1 MGEAE
6 KLSEDLTRAEKEIS
20 YLKRMLGRMEKRL
33 QRQEKL
39 DDMNR
44 HQTQWALS
52 QLEEARAQ
60 AEQAN
65 KAKTDFLANM
75 SHEIRTPLNIV
86 LGMAEL
92 LADSTLDTS
101 QQQYLQSLRLS
112 GEHLLKLINDIL
124 EFSRIESSNVEVTH
138 SPFDVRELVGSV
150 EAMGIHLAEEKGIE
164 FILDFDHSLEIRR
177 IGDARKIKQV
187 LLNLVGNAV
196 KYTDSGWVRLSV
208 AEAGDDDEEQIVF
221 SVSDSGIG
229 IPDDKRDLIFERFAQ
244 IEQGSLKSKTGVG
257 LGLAISEK
265 LVTAMGGRIDI
276 ESTVGH
282 GSSFRVLLTLPFSE
296 EVPRLIVAR
305 SDSPHTE
312 LYFPQMR
319 ILVVDDIYLN
329 YEVIRNF
336 LKDLPVT
343 LDYAE
348 NGRDACI
355 LFEKSAYDLVLM
367 DLRMPVMGGGEALKH
382 IREMEKGT
390 ALRRTPTIAMTAH
403 AFVEQ
408 EKTYLASGFDEVLI
422 KPFSKSDL
430 LYVLDRHTNQQA
442 HSNGPG
448 VEPAGIPDSDL
459 SGTLEQMIPT
469 VLESI
474 ASDVKVIQQA
484 LEDNDHE
491 TLRETSHAVK
501 GLAGFCGF
509 SRLSGLLEHLEAS
522 ARRREFTTAQAL
534 AEALGSHVNELR
546 SKEIRQEGYSAG

>member
-1 MGEAE
+1 MDEPKKLQQ
-6 KLSEDLTRAEKEIS
+6 KLSRAEKEIG
-20 YLKRMLGRMEKRL
+20 YLKRTLARLEQRL

-44 HQTQWALS
+44 HQTRWALN
-52 QLEEARAQ
+52 QLEEARVQ

-65 KAKTDFLANM
+65 EAKTDFLANM

-92 LADSTLDTS
+92 LADTELDTS
-101 QQQYLQSLRLS
+101 QLQYLQSLHLS

-124 EFSRIESSNVEVTH
+124 EFSRIESSSVEVINF
-138 SPFDVRELVGSV
+138 PFDMKDLVGSV
-150 EAMGIHLAEEKGIE
+150 EEMGIHLALEKGIE
-164 FILDFDHSLEIRR
+164 FTLDFDQALEIRR
-177 IGDARKIKQV
+177 TGDARKIKQV

-208 AEAGDDDEEQIVF
+208 ADGGEEEGLVIF

-229 IPDDKRDLIFERFAQ
+229 IPEDKREIIFERFAQ
-244 IEQGSLKSKTGVG
+244 VEQGLLKGKTGVG

-296 EVPRLIVAR
+296 EVPRLAATRGESVPA
-305 SDSPHTE
+305 DVFFPH
-312 LYFPQMR
+312 LR

-329 YEVIRNF
+329 FEVIKNF

-348 NGRDACI
+348 NGRHAHK
-355 LFEKSAYDLVLM
+355 LFGDKVYDLILM
-367 DLRMPVMGGGEALKH
+367 DLRMPVLGGVEALELIRKMELERQVKH
-382 IREMEKGT
+382 
-390 ALRRTPTIAMTAH
+390 TPVIAMTAH

-422 KPFSKSDL
+422 KPFSRSNL
-430 LYVLDRHTNQQA
+430 LNVLNRYTNQQA
-442 HSNGPG
+442 LEQDLGG
-448 VEPAGIPDSDL
+448 EPLPAQDSGIS
-459 SGTLEQMIPT
+459 STIEQMIPT

-474 ASDVKVIQQA
+474 ATDVKVIQKA
-484 LEDNDHE
+484 IDDGDHE

-522 ARRREFTTAQAL
+522 ARRREYRTAQAL
-534 AEALGSHVNELR
+534 AEAIGSHVNELR
-546 SKEIRQEGYSAG
+546 SKEVPQAGYSTS